1 MSKKGVLGD
10 IFGVFG
16 DILEPI
22 TDPIGEFVEGALDV
36 VKDITGANAAED
48 ANKLARDQFEQG
60 KADILSE
67 KELAREKNAA
77 AQLKASNLAG
87 GLRRGRKSSSPT
99 KTASAPALGSDERDF
114 LGL

>member
-22 TDPIGEFVEGALDV
+22 GEFVEGTVDV
-36 VKDITGANAAED
+36 FKDITGANAAED
-48 ANKLARDQFEQG
+48 ANKLAREQFEQG

-67 KELAREKNAA
+67 RELAREKNAA

-87 GLRRGRKSSSPT
+87 GLRRGRKSSAPA